1 MRFYFTEIASDF
13 VFIFSKI
20 IMPVNDAGIKY
31 NLNTSNILKIN
42 SPRTVLGG
50 PHTVVYKSNIPRF
63 AIVTIDW
70 HKKPS
75 FGIRWFYGN
84 LGYPNSRGWSTWM
97 VVPELVTDILLNYD
111 FRKEE
116 IKGYL
121 KGSIKA
127 DDFKKLSQ

>member
-50 PHTVVYKSNIPRF
+50 PHTVVYKKYS
-63 AIVTIDW
+63 
-70 HKKPS
+70 
-75 FGIRWFYGN
+75 
-84 LGYPNSRGWSTWM
+84 
-97 VVPELVTDILLNYD
+97 
-111 FRKEE
+111 
-116 IKGYL
+116 
-121 KGSIKA
+121 
-127 DDFKKLSQ
+127 